1 MFFHQVVDQKQ
12 AGADLRGMVLRAQL
26 PHALM
31 VYGPPGAG
39 SLPMALALTRYLLC
53 LHKTEHDSCGQ
64 CPNCQKMD
72 RLEHPDV
79 HFAFPTISRGGGKK
93 EEMTSFLPDFR
104 DVVRQKPYA
113 SIYELLQAFGAE
125 NKQGRI
131 KADDIRE
138 LIDTLSLKSYEG
150 GFKVQLI
157 WAPEFMQQAGNILL
171 KTLEEPPA
179 KTILIL
185 VPENYDAV
193 LGTIKSRCQTV
204 KLPPLPQEAIE
215 QALLSRKVVSDE
227 QRAQQIALLSEGN
240 YNEALKLSQSMESD
254 LLAPMRNWFNA
265 LATNNRIQI
274 SKTADEWH
282 KQGREWNKNF
292 LAYVQTMLH
301 QAVRL
306 QYLPQ
311 ATVQVSE
318 QERAFLSRLAAKNY
332 RPEVYEEMS
341 RLMNETSKAI
351 AQNASAKMALHALS
365 IRMVP
370 LLRG

>member
-1 MFFHQVVDQKQ
+1 MLFQQIVNQERT
-12 AGADLRGMVLRAQL
+12 GADLRAMVQRGQL

-31 VYGPPGAG
+31 LYGRQGTG
-39 SLPMALALTRYLLC
+39 GLPMALALTRYLFC
-53 LHKTEHDSCGQ
+53 DNKTETDSCGQ

-93 EEMTSFLPDFR
+93 EELNSFLPDFR
-104 DVVRQKPYA
+104 DVVRQRPYA

-138 LIDTLSLKSYEG
+138 LIEQLSLKSYEG
-150 GFKVQLI
+150 GFKVQIL
-157 WAPEFMQQAGNILL
+157 WGPEYMAQSGNILL
-171 KTLEEPPA
+171 KTLEEPPQ

-185 VPENYDAV
+185 VAENYDGV
-193 LGTIKSRCQTV
+193 LGTIKSRCQTI
-204 KLPPLPQEAIE
+204 KLPPLQQEAIAN
-215 QALLSRKVVSDE
+215 ALMQRRVVGDE
-227 QRAQQIALLSEGN
+227 TRARQIALLAEGN
-240 YNEALKLSQSMESD
+240 YNEALKLAQSLESD

-292 LAYVQTMLH
+292 LAYVQTMLN
-301 QAVRL
+301 QALRL
-306 QYLPQ
+306 QYVPQ
-311 ATVQVSE
+311 SATQVSE

-332 RPEVYEEMS
+332 KPEAYQEMC
-341 RLMNETSKAI
+341 RLMNETSRAI
-351 AQNASAKMALHALS
+351 SQNASAKMALHALS

-370 LLRG
+370 LVRG